1 MRRSFPGRVA
11 LGSTAAAA
19 VLALG
24 ACGIAGGNA
33 GSDDA
38 AATDGEVSGEITF
51 QTWNLKGSYEDYF
64 TDLIAAFEKEYPGTT
79 VNWVDQ
85 PAEGYEDSLS
95 ADAAAGNLPDVVDMG
110 PEAAYTLAA
119 ADMLLDVGAADPESK
134 AGYLPQAWDAM
145 TFDGLDGGTYGFPW
159 YLNTGPS
166 FFNTE
171 LLEKCGLDADDLPT
185 TYDELFDQAKTMA
198 AECDD
203 ATMIG
208 RLPELEV
215 FGSYGSQL
223 MNSDQSA
230 FTFNDAEGVDLVQQ
244 YADLYAEGG
253 FTPEAVNALQT
264 EELEAFKAGQVAW
277 LPGSS
282 YTLTELKE
290 TAPEVYENVEVVPAI
305 ANTAPNMYLESLAV
319 SSQSENTPT
328 AVAFAQFVTNAE
340 NQMSFA
346 EAASVFPSAEGSL
359 DDPFFTEDDGTDDS
373 RVRVQAAKQIADA
386 QVWVPPTFS
395 EASSVYLH
403 EQIAQA
409 ALGKTTAQEALDATV
424 TYADERIATAPGTK

>member
-1 MRRSFPGRVA
+1 MRRSFPRRAA
-11 LGSTAAAA
+11 LGGTAAAT

-24 ACGIAGGNA
+24 ACGIAGGS
-33 GSDDA
+33 GGTDDA
-38 AATDGEVSGEITF
+38 AAADGEVTGEITF
-51 QTWNLKGSYEDYF
+51 QTWNLKGGYEDYF
-64 TDLIAAFEKEYPGTT
+64 TDLIAAFEEEHPGAT
-79 VNWVDQ
+79 VKWVDQ

-110 PEAAYTLAA
+110 PEAAYTLAS
-119 ADMLLDVGAADPESK
+119 ADMLLDVAAADPEAK

-145 TFDGLDGGTYGFPW
+145 TFDGLGGGTYGFPW

-171 LLEKCGLDADDLPT
+171 LLEKCGLDADNLPS
-185 TYDELFDQAKTMA
+185 TYDELFDQATTMA

-208 RLPELEV
+208 RLPEMEV
-215 FGSYGSQL
+215 FGSFGSQL
-223 MNSDQSA
+223 MNDDQSA
-230 FTFNDAEGVDLVQQ
+230 FTFNDAKGVELVQR

-253 FTPEAVNALQT
+253 FTAEAVNALQT

-282 YTLTELKE
+282 YTLKELKD
-290 TAPEVYENVEVVPAI
+290 TAPEVYKNVEVVPAI

-319 SSQSENTPT
+319 SSQSDNTPT
-328 AVAFAQFVTNAE
+328 AIAFARFVTGAE

-346 EAASVFPSAEGSL
+346 KEASVFPSAEGSL
-359 DDPFFTEDDGTDDS
+359 DDPFFTEDDGTDDA
-373 RVRVQAAKQIADA
+373 RVRVQAAKQVGEA

-395 EASSVYLH
+395 EASSVFLH

-409 ALGKTTAQEALDATV
+409 VLGKKTAQEALDATV
-424 TYADERIATAPGTK
+424 AYSDERIAGSE